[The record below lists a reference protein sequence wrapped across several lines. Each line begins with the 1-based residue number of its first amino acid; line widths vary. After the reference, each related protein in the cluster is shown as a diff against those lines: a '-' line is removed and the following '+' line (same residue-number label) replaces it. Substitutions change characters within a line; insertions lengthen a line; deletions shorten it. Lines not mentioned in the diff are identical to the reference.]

1 MLFTLAQDIGVLT
14 EVMDAPEAR
23 IDQRG
28 VLVIAFVQQTKYRD
42 GK

>member
-1 MLFTLAQDIGVLT
+1 MLFTLAQDIGVLAK
-14 EVMDAPEAR
+14 VMDAPEAR

-28 VLVIAFVQQTKYRD
+28 VLVIAFVQQTKYRH

>member
-1 MLFTLAQDIGVLT
+1 MFFTLAQDIGVLA

-23 IDQRG
+23 IEQRG
-28 VLVIAFVQQTKYRD
+28 ELVIAFVQQTMYRD

>member
-1 MLFTLAQDIGVLT
+1 MLFTLAQDIGVLA

-28 VLVIAFVQQTKYRD
+28 VLVIAFVQQTMYRH